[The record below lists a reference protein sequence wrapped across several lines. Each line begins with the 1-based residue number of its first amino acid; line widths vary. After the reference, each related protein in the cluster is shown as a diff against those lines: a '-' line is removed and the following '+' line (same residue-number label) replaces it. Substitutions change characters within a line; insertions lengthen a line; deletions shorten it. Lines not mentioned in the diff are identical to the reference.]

1 MDRNTLTDL
10 VTNRHNWIQRSHGIL
25 EDHGN
30 LIAAHLFQFL
40 RCHFQ
45 YIFSIQF
52 NLAVFDDPRRI
63 RNQIQNRKCRGS
75 LARAG
80 LAHQTQGLALADG
93 KAHVIHGLN
102 VLAVLAHTAG
112 GEILLQVLDFNQRLV
127 FTHSA
132 FSPFSNAAFCCSQQ

>member
-10 VTNRHNWIQRSHGIL
+10 VTNRHNRIQRSHGIL

-52 NLAVFDDPRRI
+52 NLAVFDNPRRI

-80 LAHQTQGLALADG
+80 LAHQTQ
-93 KAHVIHGLN
+93 
-102 VLAVLAHTAG
+102 
-112 GEILLQVLDFNQRLV
+112 
-127 FTHSA
+127 
-132 FSPFSNAAFCCSQQ
+132 SPFLGDGEVNAIDCMDIGIFGLIMDYQVFYIKY